1 MKRKFL
7 LFIIYNYRLDTGST
21 VDRLNYDLEN
31 TPLEI
36 KMIEDVGIT
45 IYNLKGPSN
54 EVIGQ
59 IVLRTTILSVFLIA
73 PCMGELRSFPSD
85 LPLMMR
91 IFGN

>member
-1 MKRKFL
+1 M
-7 LFIIYNYRLDTGST
+7 
-21 VDRLNYDLEN
+21 DRLNYDLEN

-45 IYNLKGPSN
+45 IYNPKESSN

-59 IVLRTTILSVFLIA
+59 IVLRTTILSVFLIV